1 MNKRKIVLNPPYY
14 DREEQEMIESIDLD
28 SNTDANPDRLN
39 LLNRELQEAAKGMI
53 QRDNNK
59 AK

>member
-14 DREEQEMIESIDLD
+14 DREEQEIIESIDLD